1 MALMPGLCVVG
12 KLAFLRG
19 EMRPEDTYM
28 VALYGADASLDVFTD
43 KYTPAGE
50 VRGQGYTAGGQV
62 LRNVGYDVDGI
73 AALMTWAE
81 NPVWRNATINARGA
95 LIYNKTR
102 NNTALT
108 VIDFRRDVISTNGN
122 WTLPIP
128 PATAKTAVV
137 RLI

>member
-1 MALMPGLCVVG
+1 MALMPGLCVEG
-12 KLAFLRG
+12 KLALLRG
-19 EMRPEDTYM
+19 DMRPEDVYM
-28 VALYGADASLDVFTD
+28 VALYGADAVLDVFTAQ
-43 KYTPAGE
+43 YTPAGE
-50 VRGQGYTAGGQV
+50 VRGQGYIAGGAQ
-62 LRNVGYDVDGI
+62 LKGIKYGIDGI
-73 AALMTWAE
+73 AAMMTWSE

-102 NNTALT
+102 DNTALT